1 MHHLINEL
9 RPHQARES
17 IRVSMQSQKRQR
29 FETTA
34 RLNKQIERVNEII
47 NIGINSITD
56 YNNSQ
61 ISELNNSASDNQINN
76 TMNNDNKMHNT
87 SDNGFDNC
95 LHFIDNNYELDALM
109 CHFVDE
115 I

>member
-17 IRVSMQSQKRQR
+17 IRVLMQSQKRQR

-34 RLNKQIERVNEII
+34 RLNKQIERVNDLMTTA
-47 NIGINSITD
+47 INSITEQTLNPSID
-56 YNNSQ
+56 IQHKSSETSFTNESTLYNS
-61 ISELNNSASDNQINN
+61 IDSKSDEIC
-76 TMNNDNKMHNT
+76 DLDDK
-87 SDNGFDNC
+87 C
-95 LHFIDNNYELDALM
+95 YKLDALM
-109 CHFVDE
+109 CEFVDD